1 MRKPRQNQPKEKLEN
16 LCQIISTLDSIRAFR
31 RVEPKLVKESFQ
43 SVKSGEITQL
53 WNTIKHDVE
62 KIVYLPMEIP
72 GLPRLM
78 RLIAFLK
85 LLTPLLSLL
94 MIATLTFHL
103 PYAKVFPTAL
113 REIFGH
119 PAVLPI
125 MVTLFSTAL
134 ITYITVDQTIRR
146 RVINYEENHFGKF
159 SRGKERIKSV
169 IEKLIVKLTEELKR
183 NNEDF
188 TKYKMQLFYKYEG
201 LKVIKE
207 SRGRIIKRKYPVYTA
222 ICLTESAR

>member
-1 MRKPRQNQPKEKLEN
+1 MRKPRQNKSKEKLEN

-31 RVEPKLVKESFQ
+31 RMEPKLVKEGFQ
-43 SVKSGEITQL
+43 RVKSGEITQM
-53 WNTIKHDVE
+53 WNTIRHDVE
-62 KIVYLPMEIP
+62 KIAYLPMDIP
-72 GLPRLM
+72 SLPSLM

-94 MIATLTFHL
+94 MIAALTFHL

-134 ITYITVDQTIRR
+134 ITYIMVDQTIRR
-146 RVINYEENHFGKF
+146 RVIKYEENHFGKF
-159 SRGKERIKSV
+159 SRGKERIKNV
-169 IEKLIVKLTEELKR
+169 IEKLIVKLKEELKR

-207 SRGRIIKRKYPVYTA
+207 SRGRIIKRKYPLYTV
-222 ICLTESAR
+222 ICSPEPNR